1 VVGLKRRV
9 LLGNEAIAWALLQEG
24 ATVLTSYPGT
34 PASEILDTV
43 IKLKAVLQLRVH
55 ASWAIN
61 EKVAF
66 EIALKMRRWPLR

>member
-43 IKLKAVLQLRVH
+43 IKLKAVL
-55 ASWAIN
+55 
-61 EKVAF
+61 K
-66 EIALKMRRWPLR
+66 